1 MVVDYSWESATGVAG
16 QVVVEL
22 DIVAIN
28 CGIDQSLALGLSDLH
43 VYLSS

>member
-1 MVVDYSWESATGVAG
+1 MVVDHSWQSATSLAG

-22 DIVAIN
+22 DFVAIN
-28 CGIDQSLALGLSDLH
+28 CGIDQSLALGLSGLH